1 MGNRRMGTM
10 SGVGRD
16 ARRGAPLLLAM
27 ASLGWACSSDGDG
40 EPAAQGDPSTLP
52 DESSADEPGAGGDVT
67 EGMDPNL
74 PLVGG
79 KPAATENA
87 SAEGCTVPALPA
99 FADLPEQASLPDPFV
114 SMDGTRLTDASQWA
128 CRRAEISAQVQ
139 EYELGPKPAK
149 PSIVTGTFADGTLT
163 ITTGEPDKTIDF
175 AVTITR
181 PDGAAEG
188 PIPALITIGGS
199 TLAPVFASRGIA
211 TIAFNNGEMGAQGNR
226 QEGDMYTNTR
236 GQGKFYELY
245 GADHGAGSMMAWAW
259 GVSRIID
266 ALEATPE
273 ANIDTSR
280 LAVSGCSRNGKGAL
294 VVGAFDERIALTVP
308 QESGAGGSAAW
319 RISQAM
325 MDNYKATVN
334 PMPAGGEG
342 VQTLSSASGEQPWFR
357 ASFSQF
363 GGSMNDVSKLPYDH
377 HMVLGLVAPR
387 ALFVVDNTNMMWLGN
402 ESSFTDSV
410 AAAEIWAGLGVQ
422 GAMGASQVGDS
433 THCTEVPQAQLDGLA
448 AFVDKFIGGNDG
460 ADTNVLSSDQITPDR
475 ARWITWETPA
485 LP

>member
-1 MGNRRMGTM
+1 
-10 SGVGRD
+10 V
-16 ARRGAPLLLAM
+16 
-27 ASLGWACSSDGDG
+27 
-40 EPAAQGDPSTLP
+40 Q
-52 DESSADEPGAGGDVT
+52 
-67 EGMDPNL
+67 EGIDPNL

-79 KPAATENA
+79 RPASAENA
-87 SAEGCTVPALPA
+87 SADGCTLPALPA
-99 FADLPEQASLPDPFV
+99 FADLPEQAALPDPFV
-114 SMDGTRLTDASQWA
+114 SIDGTPITDASQWA
-128 CRRAEISAQVQ
+128 CRRAEIAAQVQ
-139 EYELGPKPAK
+139 EYELGPKPPK
-149 PSIVTGTFADGTLT
+149 PSLLTAALAGDQLT
-163 ITTGEPDKTIDF
+163 ITTGEADESIDF
-175 AVTITR
+175 TVTITR
-181 PDGAAEG
+181 SANAAEG
-188 PIPALITIGGS
+188 PTPALIIIGNGS
-199 TLAPVFASRGIA
+199 ALAPVFESRGIA

-226 QEGDMYTNTR
+226 QEGDTYTNTR

-273 ANIDTSR
+273 ANIDTAR

-325 MDNYKATVN
+325 MDDYKATVN

-357 ASFSQF
+357 ASFGQF
-363 GGSMNDVSKLPYDH
+363 GNTTNDVARLPFDH

-387 ALFVVDNTNMMWLGN
+387 ALFVVDNTDMMWLGN

-410 AAAEIWAGLGVQ
+410 AAAEIWEGLGVQ

-433 THCTEVPQAQLDGLA
+433 THCSEVPQAQLDGLA
-448 AFVDKFIGGNDG
+448 AFVDKFLLGSEA
-460 ADTNVLSSDQITPDR
+460 ADTNVLSSDKVTPDL
-475 ARWITWETPA
+475 ARWVSWQTPA